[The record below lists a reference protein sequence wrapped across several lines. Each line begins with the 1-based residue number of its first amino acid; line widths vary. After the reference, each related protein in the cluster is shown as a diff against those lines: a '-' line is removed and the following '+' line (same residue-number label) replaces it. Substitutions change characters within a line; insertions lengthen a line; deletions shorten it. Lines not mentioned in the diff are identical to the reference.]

1 MPIIIKDINWQET
14 DANLV
19 LHIPMKG
26 AKATNLDV
34 LSSDQY
40 FKVSFAPFFY
50 EVFLHDLVDEDQSRV
65 VVKDGFVEVTLTKQ
79 TAKKWNQL
87 SSSQSGKQSDQIF
100 SRVIDRSF
108 L

>member
-87 SSSQSGKQSDQIF
+87 SSSQSGKHSDGIF
-100 SRVIDRSF
+100 SRSIDRSC